1 MGVILSPPLAMPPPS
16 HRGPGRE
23 YAFDGLVG
31 PTHHH
36 AGLSF
41 GNLASVAHTGEPA
54 NPRASALEGLAKLG
68 TIRKLGLAR
77 AVLPPH
83 ERPYLP
89 ALRRLGFSGSDA
101 AVLERAYAA
110 SPALLAS
117 VSSASSMW
125 AANAATVSPSSDS
138 TDGRVHLVPANLVSM
153 FHRSLEAET
162 TTRVLRRVFADP
174 ERFEVHD
181 ALPPHPDLG
190 DEGAAN
196 HTRLATTN
204 GSVHLFGWGRAPEA
218 ISRPAR
224 YPARQTLA
232 ASQAV
237 ARLNQLRESDV
248 VLWQQHAHGIDLG
261 AFHSDVLAV
270 GHAEL
275 LLVHELAF
283 VDLTGLT
290 ARLRASLGDELRIV
304 VATDHELPASDAVAA
319 YPFNSELLELE
330 DGSRVIVAPSESRE
344 NPLAA
349 GFLERLVQSEGVVSR
364 VVYVNVNGSMKNG
377 GGPACLRLRVVLT
390 DAERAALGARV
401 FVDDAL
407 QGELE
412 AWVQKHYRDRLLPG
426 DLRDPEFLDETRR
439 ALDELTALLQLGSV
453 YDFQKA

>member
-1 MGVILSPPLAMPPPS
+1 MGVILSPLFAMPPLP
-16 HRGPGRE
+16 HRE

-54 NPRASALEGLAKLG
+54 NPRASALEGLAKLRA
-68 TIRKLGLAR
+68 IRGLGLSR

-101 AVLERAYAA
+101 QVLERAHAA

-138 TDGRVHLVPANLVSM
+138 ADGRVHLVPANLVSM

-162 TTRVLRRVFADP
+162 TTRVLRRIFADA

-181 ALPPHPDLG
+181 ALPAHTDLG

-196 HTRLATTN
+196 HTRLSTSK
-204 GSVHLFGWGRAPEA
+204 GSVHLFAWGRAPEA

-237 ARLNQLRESDV
+237 ARLNRLRDADV
-248 VLWQQHAHGIDLG
+248 VIWQQHPHGIDLG

-283 VDLTGLT
+283 VDRTGLT
-290 ARLRASLGDELRIV
+290 ARLRARLGDELRVV
-304 VATDHELPASDAVAA
+304 VASDDELPAAAAVAA
-319 YPFNSELLELE
+319 YPFNSELLQLD
-330 DGSRVIVAPSESRE
+330 DGSRVVVAPSESRD
-344 NPLAA
+344 NPFAA
-349 GFLERLVQSEGVVSR
+349 SFLNRLVEVERVVSR
-364 VVYVNVNGSMKNG
+364 IVYVDVNGSMKNG
-377 GGPACLRLRVVLT
+377 GGPACLRLRVALT
-390 DAERAALGARV
+390 DVERSALGARV
-401 FVDDAL
+401 FVDDTLDA
-407 QGELE
+407 ELDS
-412 AWVQKHYRDRLLPG
+412 WIQKHYRDRLLPG
-426 DLRDPEFLDETRR
+426 DLRDPAFLNESRR
-439 ALDELTALLQLGSV
+439 ALDELTGLLKLGSV
-453 YDFQKA
+453 YDFQKS